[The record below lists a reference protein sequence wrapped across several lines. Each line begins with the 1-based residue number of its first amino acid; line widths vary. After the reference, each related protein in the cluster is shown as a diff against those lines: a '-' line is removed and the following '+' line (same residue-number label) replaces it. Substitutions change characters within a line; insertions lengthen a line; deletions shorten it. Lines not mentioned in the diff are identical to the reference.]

1 MTAGQPHPLYSEEE
15 EKQIEAAYQGLLAS
29 VKSAID
35 EKDLKQIRQAF
46 ELAMTA
52 HASQRRK
59 TTGEPYIFHPI
70 AVARICTEE
79 IGLGPTAVVAA
90 LLHDVVEDSPVT
102 LAEIQTQF
110 GAHVAKMVDG
120 LTKLDSAYN
129 SASPQAENFKKVLST
144 LVEDVRIV
152 LIKMADRLHNMRTL
166 SGMPP
171 DKQFKIASETSYI
184 YAPLAHRLGLYNI
197 RSEYLDLCMKVTDPE
212 DYFDIAKKLQ
222 DTKKSREAYIANF
235 IRPLEDKIDELGIK
249 YRIVG
254 RPKSIHSIWNKLKTK
269 QVPFEEIYDLF
280 AIRIIIDVPV
290 KQEKLFCWMIYSIVT
305 DVHHPI
311 TERLKDMITS
321 AKANGYQSLHTTV
334 VGPEGRFVEVQIR
347 SERMDDIAERGFAAH
362 WKYKGVNASDDVFD
376 RWLNS
381 VREILDDPEGNP
393 VAFLDDF
400 KANSLFTEEVYVYTP
415 KGDMRMLPKGATALD
430 FAFHIHSDLGYHC
443 VALKIDNQIVPM
455 GRILK
460 SGDRI
465 EVITNSNQKPSE
477 DWLRLVTT
485 GKAKAKIRSAMKEE
499 RRKKGEMARE
509 ALERKF
515 KNMKLTAT
523 EEAVE
528 MLVKHFKMDSH
539 IDLYYDIATNAV
551 SIPEIFKKFQ
561 VVQGRLKPIETVKP
575 VGLPED
581 SIRRPRVG
589 AGGAPRL
596 LINGEPGEQYEYTLA
611 TCCNPMAGDS
621 IFAYLTANA
630 GLKIHR
636 VQCSNA
642 ANLMANYGYRILS
655 AEWATDTIQVNF
667 IANLKITGI
676 DDGPGVIERLTN
688 KISQMGLNIRSLN
701 IAGKEGY
708 FEASL
713 SLVVLNTDQ
722 LGLVIRALKNIS
734 NVSTVIRVDEPSNN

>member
-1 MTAGQPHPLYSEEE
+1 MTAGISTPLYTEEE
-15 EKQIEAAYQGLLAS
+15 EKQIEAAYLGLLAS
-29 VKSAID
+29 VKSAMD
-35 EKDLKQIRQAF
+35 DDDKQNIRRAF
-46 ELAMTA
+46 ELAKEA
-52 HASQRRK
+52 HAPQRRK

-90 LLHDVVEDSPVT
+90 LLHDVVEDSAVT
-102 LAEIQTQF
+102 LAEIQAQF
-110 GAHVAKMVDG
+110 GPLIAKMVNG

-152 LIKMADRLHNMRTL
+152 LIKMADRMHNMRTL

-171 DKQFKIASETSYI
+171 DKQLKIASETSYI

-197 RSEYLDLCMKVTDPE
+197 RSEYLDLCMKVTEPE
-212 DYFDIAKKLQ
+212 EYFDIAKKLH
-222 DTKKSREAYIANF
+222 DTKKSREAYIDNF
-235 IRPLEDKIDELGIK
+235 IRPLREKIDELGIK

-362 WKYKGVNASDDVFD
+362 WKYKGVNTSDDVFD

-381 VREILDDPEGNP
+381 VREILEDPEGNP

-443 VALKIDNQIVPM
+443 VSLKIDNQIVPM

-465 EVITNSNQKPSE
+465 EVNTNPNQKPSE
-477 DWLRLVTT
+477 DWLKLVTT

-499 RRKKGEMARE
+499 RRKKGEIARE

-515 KNMKLTAT
+515 KNQKLTAP
-523 EEAVE
+523 EEAIE
-528 MLVKHFKMDSH
+528 MLVKHYKMESH
-539 IDLYYDIATNAV
+539 IDLYYAIAMNSI
-551 SIPEIFKKFQ
+551 SIPDIFKKFQ
-561 VVQGRLKPIETVKP
+561 VAQGKLRPIEVIKP
-575 VGLPED
+575 AGAPED
-581 SIRRPRVG
+581 PPKRLRPNPT
-589 AGGAPRL
+589 GAPRL

-611 TCCNPMAGDS
+611 TCCNPVQGDS

-636 VQCSNA
+636 VSCSNA
-642 ANLMANYGYRILS
+642 ANLMAHYGYRIMS
-655 AEWATDTIQVNF
+655 AEWASDTPQVNF
-667 IANLKITGI
+667 VASLKITGI

-701 IAGKEGY
+701 IAGREGF
-708 FEASL
+708 FEADL
-713 SLVVLNTDQ
+713 GLVVVNTDQ
-722 LGLVIRALKNIS
+722 LGLVMRALKNIS